1 MGLLSRAEKLPAD
14 VRSALD
20 LDRGDRVLA
29 HGRLD
34 DGSWA
39 VATTS
44 SLVRSTGTS
53 SASCRWCDVDRGSWD
68 PTSSTLTV
76 TWVDGRAPLLLRFA
90 HPAKTSI
97 MSVFRERVQASVVMS
112 ETVPVGTGLTARV
125 AVRKDHHGN
134 LLTQVVGDAGA
145 DLSDPL
151 TQAAVRSALARL
163 RSASGAP
170 PEAW

>member
-1 MGLLSRAEKLPAD
+1 MGLMSRTEKLPAQ
-14 VRSALD
+14 VRAALD

-29 HGRLD
+29 QGRLE

-39 VATTS
+39 VATSWT
-44 SLVRSTGTS
+44 LVRSDG
-53 SASCRWCDVDRGSWD
+53 ASTAACSWCDVDRGTWD
-68 PTSSTLTV
+68 PTDATLTV
-76 TWVDGRAPLLLRFA
+76 TWVDGSPPLVLKVADPRRTPLMR
-90 HPAKTSI
+90 
-97 MSVFRERVQASVVMS
+97 VFRERVQASVVMS
-112 ETVPVGTGLTARV
+112 ETVTLGTGLTARV

-151 TQAAVRSALARL
+151 NQAAVRSALARL

-170 PEAW
+170 PEA